1 MATRLATKQP
11 TSTPLINE
19 PATREVHKEG
29 TTAKSNKPVMV
40 VLAILAVYIIWGST
54 YFAIKVTLDSFPPFL
69 MAGMRFV
76 LAGGILFGYMKLR
89 GAPTPNLKQWGAS
102 ALVGCLLLA
111 GGNGF
116 ITFAEQWVASG
127 IAALAVATMPLFAA
141 LIAGLWGRWPR
152 KMEWVG
158 LLLGFTGVI
167 LLNLEG
173 DMRANPIG
181 AIALLVGAASW
192 ALGSVWSRYLPL
204 PGGMMASATEMLGG
218 GAALLVLGLASGE
231 RMTALP
237 ALGPTVAFF
246 YLVVFGSIVAFS
258 AYSYLLQKV
267 RPTLST
273 SYAYVNP
280 VVAVALGVWLGGELI
295 TWAGLVAMPVILLG
309 VGIVMLSKE
318 RKTATTSS

>member
-1 MATRLATKQP
+1 MLTDVATDETMSTQTATKPVRQAVDD
-11 TSTPLINE
+11 E
-19 PATREVHKEG
+19 Q
-29 TTAKSNKPVMV
+29 TTKPESRMGV
-40 VLAILAVYIIWGST
+40 VLALLAVYVIWGST
-54 YFAIKVTLDSFPPFL
+54 YFAIKVTLESFTPFL

-76 LAGGILFGYMKLR
+76 LAGGLLFGFMKLR
-89 GAPTPNLKQWGAS
+89 GAPTPSLKQWGAS
-102 ALVGCLLLA
+102 VLVGSLLLA

-141 LIAGLWGRWPR
+141 LLAGLWGHWPR

-158 LLLGFTGVI
+158 LLLGFAGVA

-173 DMRANPIG
+173 DMQANPIG
-181 AIALLVGAASW
+181 ALMLLLGAGSW

-204 PGGMMASATEMLGG
+204 PGGMMASAAEMLGG
-218 GAALLVLGLASGE
+218 GAGLLVLGLGSGE
-231 RMTALP
+231 RMTELP
-237 ALGPTVAFF
+237 AVGPTIAFF

-280 VVAVALGVWLGGELI
+280 AVAVGLGVWLGGEFI
-295 TWAGLVAMPVILLG
+295 TWAGLIAMPVILVG
-309 VGIVMLSKE
+309 VAIVMLSRE
-318 RKTATTSS
+318 RKAGSSGKS

>member
-1 MATRLATKQP
+1 VQGSYVGRLSRHNLVQRDLAMPTNLRDPKSGQTYYQAMTQLATLLDLQGVKIADLP
-11 TSTPLINE
+11 KIPFFENLW
-19 PATREVHKEG
+19 
-29 TTAKSNKPVMV
+29 AK
-40 VLAILAVYIIWGST
+40 
-54 YFAIKVTLDSFPPFL
+54 
-69 MAGMRFV
+69 
-76 LAGGILFGYMKLR
+76 
-89 GAPTPNLKQWGAS
+89 
-102 ALVGCLLLA
+102 A

-218 GAALLVLGLASGE
+218 GAVLLVLGLVSGE
-231 RMTALP
+231 RMTAFP
-237 ALGPTVAFF
+237 AAGPTLAFF

-295 TWAGLVAMPVILLG
+295 TWAGLVAMPIILLG

-318 RKTATTSS
+318 RKTGAVNS